1 MRGLLIVL
9 CTLGTVAAAMAGGC
23 AFLIAGLV
31 AATVPTPETAANRG
45 YAANAM
51 AIGMLAIVVT
61 AAIVFV
67 NGALIA
73 ALGRGQAPR
82 RTGWFVLLAIL
93 DFAIAA
99 LLVVARL
106 AWQGPVPVGTV
117 TWFALPAALAIK
129 GGLTLLLPAEPP
141 RMPPP
146 QPQ

>member
-1 MRGLLIVL
+1 M
-9 CTLGTVAAAMAGGC
+9 
-23 AFLIAGLV
+23 
-31 AATVPTPETAANRG
+31 
-45 YAANAM
+45 
-51 AIGMLAIVVT
+51 
-61 AAIVFV
+61 
-67 NGALIA
+67 
-73 ALGRGQAPR
+73 
-82 RTGWFVLLAIL
+82 LLAIL

-146 QPQ
+146 Q